1 MFSSFVQNSF
11 ELVPS
16 ISFAI
21 NAFYLT
27 WLSRLRSHTASAH
40 KMKITDYKK
49 RFGADPELLEV
60 VFHRYKKLVQL
71 TISQQRC
78 GVCIF
83 ASKYNCIRILNTKV
97 QCLYLCLYLYSI
109 FVLVSYRTYLPRQVL
124 RLTQKQ
130 VGRGNWL
137 NPVCLK
143 GQLVCTCE
151 EVADA
156 RANAEHPAVE
166 AETGFLGHLGL
177 INNHFDNFVLAE
189 FPPGRPSCRSS
200 KPRTG

>member
-83 ASKYNCIRILNTKV
+83 ASMYNCIRIFNTKV
-97 QCLYLCLYLYSI
+97 QSLYLCLYPTTPIYIGAVFVPILCSSTTTRSPSTSKVETTQESPTKIITGAGTYS
-109 FVLVSYRTYLPRQVL
+109 FCP
-124 RLTQKQ
+124 
-130 VGRGNWL
+130 
-137 NPVCLK
+137 
-143 GQLVCTCE
+143 
-151 EVADA
+151 
-156 RANAEHPAVE
+156 
-166 AETGFLGHLGL
+166 
-177 INNHFDNFVLAE
+177 
-189 FPPGRPSCRSS
+189 
-200 KPRTG
+200 